1 MQKGEAL
8 MFDDGKSKQKPVNC
22 SIDRGSP
29 MLRILVC
36 DDDSSF
42 AEKLQTQIEVIL
54 KKDSSKV
61 KIHTYNSLETIGD
74 PILRSCDI
82 AFLDVDFANADYSGM
97 DIARKLR
104 SVRSDAI
111 IIFVTNYIEYAP
123 EGYEVQAFR
132 YSLKSDIWDKLENYL
147 RLSIKKLQSARE
159 KFKIQISGEFID
171 IAIDDILYAESQLHT
186 VTIYAQRDKYGK
198 QIKEYTSYAAI
209 GELEQQLAP
218 LGFLRVHKS
227 YLVNMKHIKKYQ
239 CKEVLLSNDTVLRA
253 SVKNYREQKDKYL
266 LWKGMQ

>member
-1 MQKGEAL
+1 
-8 MFDDGKSKQKPVNC
+8 MFDDKKSKQKTVNC
-22 SIDRGSP
+22 SIERSSP
-29 MLRILVC
+29 MLRTLIC
-36 DDDSSF
+36 DDDNSF
-42 AEKLQTQIEVIL
+42 AEKLQTRIEEIL
-54 KKDSSKV
+54 EKHSIKT
-61 KIHTYNSLETIGD
+61 KIHTYNSLESIGD

-82 AFLDVDFANADYSGM
+82 AFLDVDFAQADYSGM

-104 SVRSDAI
+104 AERADTV

-147 RLSIKKLQSARE
+147 QLSVKKLQSARE
-159 KFKIQISGEFID
+159 TFKIQISGEIID
-171 IAIDDILYAESQLHT
+171 IAIDNILYIESQLHT
-186 VTIYAQRDKYGK
+186 VTIYVQRDKYGK
-198 QIKEYTSYAAI
+198 QVKEYTSYAAI

-239 CKEVLLSNDTVLRA
+239 CKEVLLSNDAVLRA

>member
-1 MQKGEAL
+1 
-8 MFDDGKSKQKPVNC
+8 MFDDDKSKQKPVNC

-42 AEKLQTQIEVIL
+42 AEKLQTQIEIIL
-54 KKDSSKV
+54 KKDSTKV

-82 AFLDVDFANADYSGM
+82 AFLDIDFANNDYSGL

-104 SVRSDAI
+104 SMRSDAV

-132 YSLKSDIWDKLENYL
+132 YSLKSDIFEKLENYL
-147 RLSIKKLQSARE
+147 QLSITKLQSSRE
-159 KFKIQISGEFID
+159 KFKIQVNGEIID
-171 IAIDDILYAESQLHT
+171 IPIEDILYVESQRHT
-186 VTIYAQRDKYGK
+186 VTLLVQKDKQGK
-198 QIKEYTSYAAI
+198 HFKEYTCYAAI
-209 GELEQQLAP
+209 GELEKQLAP
-218 LGFLRVHKS
+218 LGFLRAHKS
-227 YLVNMKHIKKYQ
+227 YLINMKYIKKYQ
-239 CKEVLLSNDTVLRA
+239 CREIQLTNNTILRS
-253 SVKNYREQKDKYL
+253 SVKNYREQKEKYL
-266 LWKGMQ
+266 LWKGME